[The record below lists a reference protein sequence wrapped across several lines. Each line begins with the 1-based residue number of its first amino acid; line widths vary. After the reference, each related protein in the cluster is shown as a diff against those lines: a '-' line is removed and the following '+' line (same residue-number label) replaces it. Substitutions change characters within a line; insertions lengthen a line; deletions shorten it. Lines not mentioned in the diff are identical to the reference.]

1 MAALSVCFSIS
12 TRRCLVAWMRMCGNV
27 QLGALLSSF
36 FFRPS
41 CAVPTFDSEGFRNAT
56 LDVSWLFCSQTLG
69 DTDNTQT
76 NRTVGNPDF
85 FFFPRHYFYFFL
97 IFAASRKKKR
107 EKKKVSNVNVS
118 SGKVLLLSL
127 RMRFSSDCRFCCA
140 CVFFVCLYLH
150 SEVLRGK
157 KK

>member
-36 FFRPS
+36 FFSPS

-85 FFFPRHYFYFFL
+85 FFFPRHDFFFF
-97 IFAASRKKKR
+97 FAASRKKKR
-107 EKKKVSNVNVS
+107 EKKKGFKCECFFWKGSSVVSEDAVQ
-118 SGKVLLLSL
+118 
-127 RMRFSSDCRFCCA
+127 F
-140 CVFFVCLYLH
+140 
-150 SEVLRGK
+150 
-157 KK
+157 

>member
-1 MAALSVCFSIS
+1 MGMCSSE
-12 TRRCLVAWMRMCGNV
+12 RCSHL
-27 QLGALLSSF
+27 F
-36 FFRPS
+36 FFSPS

-85 FFFPRHYFYFFL
+85 FFSSSLFFL
-97 IFAASRKKKR
+97 IFFLPQAEKRKG
-107 EKKKVSNVNVS
+107 KKKVSNVNVS

-127 RMRFSSDCRFCCA
+127 RMRFSSDC
-140 CVFFVCLYLH
+140 
-150 SEVLRGK
+150 
-157 KK
+157 

>member
-1 MAALSVCFSIS
+1 
-12 TRRCLVAWMRMCGNV
+12 MCGNV

-36 FFRPS
+36 FFSPS

-85 FFFPRHYFYFFL
+85 FFFPCHDFF
-97 IFAASRKKKR
+97 FFFCRKPKK
-107 EKKKVSNVNVS
+107 EK
-118 SGKVLLLSL
+118 
-127 RMRFSSDCRFCCA
+127 
-140 CVFFVCLYLH
+140 
-150 SEVLRGK
+150 GK
-157 KK
+157 KKGFKCECFFWKGSSVVSEDAVQF

>member
-36 FFRPS
+36 FFSPS

-85 FFFPRHYFYFFL
+85 FFFPRHDFFFFFL
-97 IFAASRKKKR
+97 PQAEKRKGK
-107 EKKKVSNVNVS
+107 KKKVSNVNVS

>member
-1 MAALSVCFSIS
+1 
-12 TRRCLVAWMRMCGNV
+12 MCGNV

-36 FFRPS
+36 FFSPS

-85 FFFPRHYFYFFL
+85 FFFLVTIFFSFL
-97 IFAASRKKKR
+97 PQAEKRK
-107 EKKKVSNVNVS
+107 
-118 SGKVLLLSL
+118 
-127 RMRFSSDCRFCCA
+127 
-140 CVFFVCLYLH
+140 
-150 SEVLRGK
+150 GK
-157 KK
+157 KKGFKCECFFWKGSSVVSEDAVQF